1 VTGTP
6 ATLQDW
12 RDQLK
17 TQIEE
22 QSRLVERVIE
32 TAVEA
37 IFERDADKAR
47 RVIEHDEVVDRVD
60 VQIEKSA
67 VAFLHEAT
75 RQAGAGL
82 AEHDIRLVL
91 TIVKANN
98 ELERIADLA
107 VSIAEQVDAVRALA
121 DSPPAKF
128 RVMANS
134 VIGIMQNTNTAL
146 EHLDDQ
152 AAQLVLASDDAT
164 EAFKRAILREVEE
177 RLAKGE
183 LSVDFAFALHIVA
196 ASLGRMADHCTN
208 IAEQIIYVQSGK
220 IVRHTD
226 SKWTEPA
233 PPE

>member
-1 VTGTP
+1 MTGTP

-107 VSIAEQVDAVRALA
+107 VSIAEQVDGVRALA

-164 EAFKRAILREVEE
+164 EAFKQAILREVEE
-177 RLAKGE
+177 KLARGE

-226 SKWTEPA
+226 SKWTAPA